1 MQLQNQ
7 SQWTMKVKKVMLV
20 SSSMLLIIDND
31 RPYKVSSF

>member
-20 SSSMLLIIDND
+20 SSSILLIIEND
-31 RPYKVSSF
+31 RP